1 MRKGIP
7 CAAGRGRPGG
17 TRRLR
22 PEERGDVLAGEAAGS
37 PQPAARS
44 PQPGEVRGR
53 RAEEPAPAAAGGAG
67 G

>member
-22 PEERGDVLAGEAAGS
+22 PEERGDVLAGEAA
-37 PQPAARS
+37 RS